1 MTLKLTAIVL
11 AFALMV
17 PSMANAA
24 SRQRLHGG
32 SGTAAAASFQSHW
45 NNSY

>member
-1 MTLKLTAIVL
+1 MTVKLTAIML

-17 PSMANAA
+17 PSIANAA
-24 SRQRLHGG
+24 SRQRLHAG
-32 SGTAAAASFQSHW
+32 SGTAVAASFQSW